1 MENKKLK
8 NIKRRSKEAQIEQ
21 TEPQN
26 EMSESDKRILDIY
39 DRMKEHYGDKL
50 ANFEQYPRIFAHQY
64 KLLKYYETRKK

>member
-1 MENKKLK
+1 ME
-8 NIKRRSKEAQIEQ
+8 QTEQ

-50 ANFEQYPRIFAHQY
+50 ANFEHYPRIFAHQY